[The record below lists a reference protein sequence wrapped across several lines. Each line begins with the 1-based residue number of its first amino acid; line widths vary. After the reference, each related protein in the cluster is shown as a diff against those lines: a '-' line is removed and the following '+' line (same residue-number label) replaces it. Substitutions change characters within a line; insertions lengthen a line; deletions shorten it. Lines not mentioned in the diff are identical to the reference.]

1 MFSRFF
7 RLAVAAFIAVSL
19 SSPGSAFALPVAKV
33 SYGPASPV
41 VVGQVVTFDGS
52 ASTCDFP
59 PCRYIWAWY
68 YPSGVT
74 GGQMGEGK
82 IVNYAFPASAGGR
95 TVAVVEKVVAN
106 NSTHGF
112 GSTTVR
118 LVVMPVPPAE

>member
-1 MFSRFF
+1 MVRRIS
-7 RLAVAAFIAVSL
+7 RLAVAFFVAIVL
-19 SSPGSAFALPVAKV
+19 GSPGNAFALPVARI
-33 SYGPASPV
+33 SYSPASPV

-82 IVNYAFPASAGGR
+82 IVNYAFPASAGGK

-106 NSTHGF
+106 TRTHGF

-118 LVVMPVPPAE
+118 IVVDPVPSG